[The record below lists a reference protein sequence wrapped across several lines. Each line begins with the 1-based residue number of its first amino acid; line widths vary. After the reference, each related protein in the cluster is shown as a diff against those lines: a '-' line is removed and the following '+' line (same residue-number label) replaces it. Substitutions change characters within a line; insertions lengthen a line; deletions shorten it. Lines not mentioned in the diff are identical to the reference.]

1 VLEAAVIGL
10 PDEKWGE
17 RPEKFV
23 VLPAGAQVSEGDLI
37 AHRRA
42 RIARCTSPKAVE
54 FVAALPKTST
64 GKVRRF
70 ELREKEWA
78 GHVSRIQG

>member
-1 VLEAAVIGL
+1 VLEAVVIGL

-23 VLPAGAQVSEGDLI
+23 VLRAGAQVSEGELI
-37 AHRRA
+37 AHRWA
-42 RIARCTSPKAVE
+42 RIARYTSPEAVE
-54 FVAALPKTST
+54 FGRRAAEDVD
-64 GKVRRF
+64 GKVQRF

-78 GHVSRIQG
+78 RHVSRIQG

>member
-1 VLEAAVIGL
+1 VLAAAVIGL

-23 VLPAGAQVSEGDLI
+23 VLRAGAQVSEGDLI

-42 RIARCTSPKAVE
+42 RIPRYTSPMAVE

-64 GKVRRF
+64 GKVQGRAP
-70 ELREKEWA
+70 REGMGQA
-78 GHVSRIQG
+78 RQQHPG

>member
-1 VLEAAVIGL
+1 VLAAAVIGL

-23 VLPAGAQVSEGDLI
+23 VLRAGAQVSEEDLI

-42 RIARCTSPKAVE
+42 RIHRYTSPTAVE

-64 GKVRRF
+64 GKVQGF

-78 GHVSRIQG
+78 RHVSSIQG

>member
-1 VLEAAVIGL
+1 VLEAVVIGL

-23 VLPAGAQVSEGDLI
+23 VLRAGAQVSEGELI
-37 AHRRA
+37 AHRWA
-42 RIARCTSPKAVE
+42 RIARYTSSEAVE
-54 FVAALPKTST
+54 FVAALPETST
-64 GKVRRF
+64 GKVHWS

-78 GHVSRIQG
+78 RHVSRIQG